1 MDNTRESAPLVSNEI
16 LAVIDIVAKEKGIDK
31 SAIIEAI
38 EESMLSVAQN
48 KYGRDRR
55 LSVKINR
62 DTGEIEVMCEMVVV
76 DKVTNHAV
84 EIDQDGL
91 RRAGLSGQV
100 GDLVYEKLPSVNFS
114 RISARNVRSA
124 MINKITA
131 IEREKQKNDFI
142 GLVGHIVSGI
152 VKRQNSS
159 EVLIE
164 INGVEGV
171 LYRTS
176 MMPHENFKNGDY
188 ARVLLQAINTK
199 PDLPLLKL
207 SRTHP
212 DFLRRLFE
220 QEVPEIYDGIVRIHS
235 VARDPGSKSKIAV
248 YASDP
253 AIDPIGACVG
263 IRGSRVQSIVSEL
276 RGEKIDIILWN
287 SDLAMFVVNSFPNIN
302 VVRVVFDEDANVVDV
317 VVPDEQFSNAIGRG
331 GQNVKLASKLTG
343 CSINIISESDD
354 IRNTSR
360 ERDILLNLFMTS
372 LDVDEMVARLLI
384 REGFGS
390 LEEIVEEDL
399 EYLSGIPGFNNE
411 IACEIQ
417 NRAQDYIKKIMQD
430 LSIYCSENGVDLD
443 ILNYKMKV
451 HALDK
456 ILRSGSVKCLND
468 IGDLSADELTEISG
482 GILSKRESEAIIMD
496 IRSRWFD

>member
-31 SAIIEAI
+31 SAIINAI

-354 IRNTSR
+354 IKNTSR

-430 LSIYCSENGVDLD
+430 LSVYCSENGVDLD

-482 GILSKRESEAIIMD
+482 GILNKRESEAIIMD

>member
-55 LSVKINR
+55 LSVRINR

-354 IRNTSR
+354 IKNTSR

-390 LEEIVEEDL
+390 LEDIVEEDL

-430 LSIYCSENGVDLD
+430 LSVYCSENGVDLD

-456 ILRSGSVKCLND
+456 VLRFGSVKCLND

-482 GILSKRESEAIIMD
+482 GILNKRESEAIIMD

>member
-31 SAIIEAI
+31 SAIINAI

-91 RRAGLSGQV
+91 RRAGLSGRV

-114 RISARNVRSA
+114 RISARNVRSS

-354 IRNTSR
+354 IKNTSR

-390 LEEIVEEDL
+390 LEDIVEEDL

-430 LSIYCSENGVDLD
+430 LSVYCSENGVDLD

-456 ILRSGSVKCLND
+456 VLRFGSVKCLND

-482 GILSKRESEAIIMD
+482 GILNKRESEAIIMD

>member
-55 LSVKINR
+55 LSVRINR

-76 DKVTNHAV
+76 GKVTNHAV

-354 IRNTSR
+354 IKNTSR

-399 EYLSGIPGFNNE
+399 EYLSCIPGFNNE

-430 LSIYCSENGVDLD
+430 LSVYCSENGVDLD

-482 GILSKRESEAIIMD
+482 GILNKRESEAIIMD